1 VNHTRTTV
9 QLPVLRRWVAPRSQP
24 CGHRFI
30 LICRRPTRTIAA
42 ISSHIEALGGHMAE
56 LVVSLE
62 TISMPL
68 VLGLSHE
75 SLDRMSGAACFPTL
89 N

>member
-1 VNHTRTTV
+1 MRTYS
-9 QLPVLRRWVAPRSQP
+9 LRCREARNASFAGLSESQ
-24 CGHRFI
+24 CTAGVVST
-30 LICRRPTRTIAA
+30 LNRTIAA